1 VTTPARPRP
10 RGFTLGHE
18 VPPASG
24 DYKWVYLWGAPIRI
38 MHWAAFAAIITLVVT
53 GFYIGKPFFI
63 TGGEASS
70 HFLMGWMR
78 FLHFTAAAVLV
89 MTGIVRVYWLVA
101 GNRFERLAALF
112 PIQKRDWIHMFQQVK
127 YYLLIRPREA
137 PQYLGHNPMQQ
148 LSYTGMYLV
157 AAAQVATGFALYAQ
171 SNPEGI
177 WYALFQWTV
186 PLLGG
191 IQVVRF
197 IHHVLSWAFVIFIPI
212 HVYLAMRAD
221 ILEHG
226 GTISSI
232 ISGGRFVRTDVKYED
247 E

>member
-1 VTTPARPRP
+1 MSAPAGPKA

-18 VPPASG
+18 VPPPSG
-24 DYKWVYLWGAPIRI
+24 EYKWVYLWGVPIRI
-38 MHWAAFAAIITLVVT
+38 MHWAAFAAIVTLVVT
-53 GFYIGKPFFI
+53 GLYIGKPFFI

-70 HFLMGWMR
+70 HYLMGWMR
-78 FLHFTAAAVLV
+78 FLHFTSAAVLV
-89 MTGIVRVYWLVA
+89 MTAIVRVYWLVA
-101 GNRFERLAALF
+101 GNRFERLTALF
-112 PIQKRDWIHMFQQVK
+112 PVRKTDWIHMFQQVK
-127 YYLLIRPREA
+127 YYLMIRPKEA

-157 AAAQVATGFALYAQ
+157 AAVMVVTGFAMYGQ

-177 WYALFQWTV
+177 WYTLFQWTV
-186 PLLGG
+186 PLMGG

-197 IHHVLSWAFVIFIPI
+197 IHHVFTWAFVIFIPI

-232 ISGGRFVRTDVKYED
+232 ISGGRFVRSDVKYED